1 MQFPNPLKLVG
12 KVENYLMDVIDCMK
26 SSLNIIAS
34 KSVVN
39 QHTMKK
45 NDWLKQDPAQ
55 ITLLVN
61 MTNWSRNVEAAFAN
75 LKTNPKA
82 MQGAFDDQVNGLSEL
97 IKLVQGD
104 LEKPM
109 RQKVMCLITIDA
121 HSRDIIEKLEI
132 EKSQSSDDFQ
142 W

>member
-1 MQFPNPLKLVG
+1 
-12 KVENYLMDVIDCMK
+12 MDVIDCMK

-61 MTNWSRNVEAAFAN
+61 MTNWSTNVEKAFAG
-75 LKTNPKA
+75 LKSNPKA
-82 MQGAFDDQVNGLSEL
+82 MNQALQDQITGLSEL

-104 LEKPM
+104 LDKPM

-121 HSRDIIEKLEI
+121 HSRDIIEKLEN
-132 EKSQSSDDFQ
+132 EKSQSSDDF
-142 W
+142 

>member
-1 MQFPNPLKLVG
+1 
-12 KVENYLMDVIDCMK
+12 MDVIDCMK

-61 MTNWSRNVEAAFAN
+61 MTNWSTNVEKAFAG
-75 LKTNPKA
+75 LKSNPKA
-82 MQGAFDDQVNGLSEL
+82 MNQALQDQINGLSEL

-104 LEKPM
+104 LDKPM

-121 HSRDIIEKLEI
+121 HSRDIIEKLDN
-132 EKSQSSDDFQ
+132 EKSQSSDDF
-142 W
+142 